1 MQPDDDTPPPRPRWL
16 GWALIAFGLL
26 ITLGM
31 LNLGVRMVLTAK
43 PPQAEAPGAA
53 APGAAAP
60 QPPASANP
68 TAPTVPAAGA
78 SGAAV
83 APQTTSLAGQALV
96 EASDCLRCHGMDRRY
111 VGPSFRQIAARYQD
125 RPDAAAYL
133 ANVERLRGELG
144 EAEGEAAEAWQLAGD
159 DVAMV
164 IGGPDGLEPAFR
176 QGVADERQAQY
187 VDAEVR
193 QRRHTEAGRGRARD
207 DAERA
212 AAAPARPRRRA

>member
-26 ITLGM
+26 VALGM
-31 LNLGVRMVLTAK
+31 LNLGVRMVLSAK
-43 PPQAEAPGAA
+43 PVQAKAPGAV
-53 APGAAAP
+53 AP

-68 TAPTVPAAGA
+68 AAPTAPAAGA

-83 APQTTSLAGQALV
+83 APKTTSLAGQALV

-133 ANVERLRGELG
+133 ARKIREGSVGEWGRTVMPRHPQVTEVQAHAMALWVLG
-144 EAEGEAAEAWQLAGD
+144 LPIAEG
-159 DVAMV
+159 
-164 IGGPDGLEPAFR
+164 R
-176 QGVADERQAQY
+176 K
-187 VDAEVR
+187 
-193 QRRHTEAGRGRARD
+193 
-207 DAERA
+207 
-212 AAAPARPRRRA
+212 AAAPQ